1 MIENFTYQNPVKVI
15 FGSGSIASLS
25 SEIPREARVL
35 VTYGGGSIKLNG
47 VYDQVA
53 AALKDHAWL
62 EFGGIEPNPTF
73 ETLMKAVEIVR
84 REKIT
89 WLLAVGGGS
98 VLDGTKFIAAAA
110 VFPGDTWDILTKRPV
125 LKAAVPI
132 GTVLTLP
139 ATGSEMNGAAVIS
152 RQSTREKLVFIDPLA
167 YPRFSVMD
175 PQVTYSLPPRQ
186 VINGIVYT
194 FVHTTEQYLTH
205 PVGAHLQ
212 DRQAEAIL
220 NTMVEI
226 APDLLKA
233 KPDYDSRATFMWT
246 ATNALNN
253 LIGCGVPQDWATHMI
268 GHELTALYNLDHGQ
282 TLAII
287 LPQVLNHQ
295 FERKKAKLAQ
305 MYHRVWEGRQIGDC
319 QCQPIPANDL
329 DAAARR
335 CICCIETFFN
345 SVGMPTTFAAYGV
358 TAEPQ
363 VVAARLA
370 SRSMMLG
377 EYGDIDPAKAAEIV
391 ALAMA

>member
-1 MIENFTYQNPVKVI
+1 MIANFTFHNPVKVI
-15 FGSGSIASLS
+15 FGAGSIASLS
-25 SEIPREARVL
+25 SELPRDARIL
-35 VTYGGGSIKLNG
+35 VTYGGGSIKSNG
-47 VYDQVA
+47 VYDQVK
-53 AALKDHAWL
+53 AALKDHTWF

-73 ETLMKAVEIVR
+73 ETLMKAVEMVA

-110 VFPGDTWDILTKRPV
+110 CHAGDPWQILTNPQP
-125 LKAAVPI
+125 LQAALPI

-139 ATGSEMNGAAVIS
+139 ATGSEMNGGAVIS
-152 RQSTREKLVFIDPLA
+152 RQSTHEKLVFMDPLV

-186 VINGIVYT
+186 ITNGIVDT

-205 PVGAHLQ
+205 AVNGHLQ

-220 NTMVEI
+220 NTLIDI
-226 APDLLKA
+226 APALLK
-233 KPDYDSRATFMWT
+233 PEPEYDSRATFMWT
-246 ATNALNN
+246 ATNALNT

-268 GHELTALYNLDHGQ
+268 GHELTALYKLDHGQ

-319 QCQPIPANDL
+319 QCQPIPAGDIE
-329 DAAARR
+329 AAARR
-335 CICCIETFFN
+335 SICCIETFFH
-345 SVGMPTTFAAYGV
+345 SVGMATTFAHYGIK
-358 TAEPQ
+358 ADPRQ
-363 VVAARLA
+363 VYARLA
-370 SRSMMLG
+370 SRDMMLG
-377 EYGDIDPAKAAEIV
+377 EYGDLGPAKAAEIV
-391 ALAMA
+391 ALAMK